1 MAWPANAKAYQRIM
15 PGATT
20 QQIVDRFAPAPTV
33 RRVAAETAKL
43 SVFNRSLFAHA
54 LVLLWPALSLA
65 TLMIFQI
72 SMRKARIRPVHF
84 ARCVV
89 YSADVILWANLLLAA
104 AVIAFTLRQMLVGGT
119 VIRLPEHL
127 ENYGIAA
134 VCLFAA
140 ALLVFVYRLIVA
152 LKHYV
157 HFDHPV
163 GTIFAS
169 QFIVFL
175 IVLIIVTMPMHF

>member
-1 MAWPANAKAYQRIM
+1 M
-15 PGATT
+15 
-20 QQIVDRFAPAPTV
+20 
-33 RRVAAETAKL
+33 
-43 SVFNRSLFAHA
+43 
-54 LVLLWPALSLA
+54 VLLWPALSFA
-65 TLMIFQI
+65 TLMIFQF

-84 ARCVV
+84 ARCVI
-89 YSADVILWANLLLAA
+89 YSADVILWSNLLLGA
-104 AVIAFTLRQMLVGGT
+104 AVIAFTLRLMLIGGT
-119 VIRLPEHL
+119 VVRLPDFET
-127 ENYGIAA
+127 YGIAA

-152 LKHYV
+152 LKRYV

-175 IVLIIVTMPMHF
+175 VVLIIVTMPIHF